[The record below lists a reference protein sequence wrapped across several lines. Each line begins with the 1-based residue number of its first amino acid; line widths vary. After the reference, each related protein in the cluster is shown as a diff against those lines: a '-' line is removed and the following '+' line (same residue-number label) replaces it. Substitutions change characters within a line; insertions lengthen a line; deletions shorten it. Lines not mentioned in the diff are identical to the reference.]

1 MHIRTEISDRL
12 VITADFAHI
21 RNIYETCIYEITE
34 AGLLWLSSRYRVG
47 TVKAT
52 KLHASTIRKIAN
64 EGKPN
69 PKCRCGEVA
78 RQYSN
83 IARAWLCAT
92 CYAIDVEERR

>member
-1 MHIRTEISDRL
+1 MFLRNEVNDRL
-12 VITADFAHI
+12 IITADYAHI

-34 AGLLWLSSRYRVG
+34 SGLLWLSGRYRVG
-47 TVKAT
+47 TEKAT
-52 KLHASTIRKIAN
+52 RLHEATIRKIET

-69 PKCRCGEVA
+69 PLCRCGQVA

-92 CYAIDVEERR
+92 CYAIDVEDGR